1 MINQSFNLEEILKT
15 HLQKYISITIN
26 GTEIK
31 NGKFIL
37 FQNNILANN
46 FYFELT
52 IERIKKIDVVKIPF
66 PFKVEHY
73 PDEGLLYLDYR
84 FTSLTDDKKQLMKID
99 SLKEKYTEAKLS
111 KFLNTIVEVEFQ

>member
-15 HLQKYISITIN
+15 HLQKNISITIN

-37 FQNNILANN
+37 FQNNILSNN

-52 IERIKKIDVVKIPF
+52 LDRGKKIDILKIPF
-66 PFKVEHY
+66 PFKIEHY

-84 FTSLTDDKKQLMKID
+84 FTSLTDDKKQLIKID
-99 SLKEKYTEAKLS
+99 NLRQKYMDNKLS
-111 KFLNTIVEVEFQ
+111 KFLNTIVELEFQ

>member
-15 HLQKYISITIN
+15 HLQKDISITIN

-52 IERIKKIDVVKIPF
+52 IERVKKIDVVKIPF

-84 FTSLTDDKKQLMKID
+84 FASLTDDKKQLMKID